1 VTGIA
6 QIKIQGHNDE
16 MLRAAVEQ
24 FIDKD
29 AQAIQDVAMCT
40 LEGHQR
46 AIMGRMSVDEIFKD
60 RKKFSAMV
68 FDIATSDLYNMGI
81 QVISYTLKDIKDED
95 QYMVSLGMAR
105 TAEIVRDARIGEA
118 EASRDAQI
126 AVAYAEEQ
134 RLASKLINKTEVER
148 SKRDFEV
155 KKAAYD
161 SEIET
166 ARAEAELAY
175 KLQEA
180 KVKQRIKE
188 ETQTT
193 DIVERIKLIEVAEQE
208 VARRQCELDAK
219 IKKPAEAEK
228 YRLEIM
234 AEATKIRMKAL
245 DLPN

>member
-1 VTGIA
+1 MLN
-6 QIKIQGHNDE
+6 QFSNSGHGY
-16 MLRAAVEQ
+16 LV
-24 FIDKD
+24 
-29 AQAIQDVAMCT
+29 
-40 LEGHQR
+40 
-46 AIMGRMSVDEIFKD
+46 
-60 RKKFSAMV
+60 
-68 FDIATSDLYNMGI
+68 LYI
-81 QVISYTLKDIKDED
+81 PTLKPHFFL
-95 QYMVSLGMAR
+95 YF
-105 TAEIVRDARIGEA
+105 
-118 EASRDAQI
+118 
-126 AVAYAEEQ
+126 Q

-155 KKAAYD
+155 KKACYD

-234 AEATKIRMKAL
+234 AEATKVSLAYKY
-245 DLPN
+245 

>member
-1 VTGIA
+1 M
-6 QIKIQGHNDE
+6 N
-16 MLRAAVEQ
+16 
-24 FIDKD
+24 
-29 AQAIQDVAMCT
+29 QAILSKKKFTFQNVKFFYILKQQTLCT
-40 LEGHQR
+40 LPFFASTHTILFGKR
-46 AIMGRMSVDEIFKD
+46 AFAI
-60 RKKFSAMV
+60 
-68 FDIATSDLYNMGI
+68 LYYSELLYLSI
-81 QVISYTLKDIKDED
+81 YIVILPRYFLRTLKPILF
-95 QYMVSLGMAR
+95 VF
-105 TAEIVRDARIGEA
+105 
-118 EASRDAQI
+118 
-126 AVAYAEEQ
+126 Q

-208 VARRQCELDAK
+208 VARRQCELNAK

-234 AEATKIRMKAL
+234 AEATKVSLAYTFYIFDCYTLKKSV
-245 DLPN
+245 

>member
-1 VTGIA
+1 MNHT
-6 QIKIQGHNDE
+6 
-16 MLRAAVEQ
+16 
-24 FIDKD
+24 
-29 AQAIQDVAMCT
+29 
-40 LEGHQR
+40 
-46 AIMGRMSVDEIFKD
+46 
-60 RKKFSAMV
+60 FSY
-68 FDIATSDLYNMGI
+68 F
-81 QVISYTLKDIKDED
+81 
-95 QYMVSLGMAR
+95 
-105 TAEIVRDARIGEA
+105 
-118 EASRDAQI
+118 
-126 AVAYAEEQ
+126 Q

-155 KKAAYD
+155 KKACYD

-208 VARRQCELDAK
+208 VARRQCELNAK

-234 AEATKIRMKAL
+234 AEATKVSLAYTFYIL
-245 DLPN
+245 DFYTLKKSE